1 MTNHAAQQSLDAF
14 DEIERG
20 LDHVLP
26 AMATRG
32 CASSADD
39 GTDGAYLHV
48 QLSTPDMLAPI
59 RRLLRVRF
67 APHLTAAAIDDV
79 VLVADELVTR
89 SLGEDRHQVTLEAV
103 LDGDDV
109 HLCVSEGLVTRRVLG
124 SRAQRHGQ
132 AVIEDLTRAWGVEPI
147 EGGRITWA
155 RLAAS

>member
-20 LDHVLP
+20 LDQELP
-26 AMATRG
+26 ATATRR
-32 CASSADD
+32 CTSPAED

-48 QLSTPDMLAPI
+48 ELSTPDMLAPI
-59 RRLLRVRF
+59 RRLLRERF

-89 SLGEDRHQVTLEAV
+89 SLGADRHLVTFEAV

-109 HLCVSEGLVTRRVLG
+109 HLCVSEGLVTRRL
-124 SRAQRHGQ
+124 
-132 AVIEDLTRAWGVEPI
+132 
-147 EGGRITWA
+147 
-155 RLAAS
+155 